1 MSVSVRGESRTPEV
15 SDANIANNAFFRSYV
30 DYNRLL
36 IRSAVSL
43 NTLLHQA
50 QFLETEDDAVRV
62 ANALSHIE
70 NGAFSIAVIGEFKR
84 GKSTLVNALLGSST
98 LPMDVMPVTAS
109 ITRIVYD
116 RTPHATLVMRDG
128 TRQEIPL
135 TELSQHITK
144 IDAEAE
150 ARASAVREAI
160 IGYPTLFCQNNV
172 EIIDTPGLSDEAA
185 MTRLTLDI
193 IPRVDAAVFVISAL
207 APFSQTEADFLKLLL
222 ESVDVGRVFF
232 AVTHVDQLHGSDDV
246 QRLTEGVRQRIHKAV
261 KAIAPHAADQ
271 SQIRLFPLSAFQALS
286 AKECRDSG
294 LFSES
299 RFGDLENALGGFLAG
314 DRGAAS
320 LSQVMQVVREVA
332 SQQEQALE
340 QRIAGLKKLDAEEIT
355 QYEGR
360 LSELDGILAASEV
373 HLSDQTNRVEK
384 VAGEISKII
393 ERGRNELLTRVD
405 KSIASLSLSDRYL
418 EDREAREAMVKREL
432 ANVVNPRVDELCKKT
447 RETLLAWVHQE
458 DDAFA
463 RISGRLD
470 AALADRGTTRE
481 KVKVVP
487 RQETCRANIALELI
501 EPELPALSDLAD
513 AFNTAFRP
521 SAGVVAEAQGV
532 ASKALAN
539 DTLQEG
545 WRTVRGWLESDGR
558 WRAEAQI
565 KQTRDQIR
573 ERLRRGYAE
582 KTADHIDDL
591 IGTVG
596 FEPKA
601 LEAIGNVAGA
611 LSGALTR
618 ENEHILKLVEWR
630 RVELKI
636 DNTRQNA
643 SHLHDLEQLEKMKLE
658 AQQLAVEAERHSQV
672 LAAALRK
679 EDDTSGIG
687 GSNVAV
693 KRARR
698 K

>member
-1 MSVSVRGESRTPEV
+1 MSVSVRGESRIPDV
-15 SDANIANNAFFRSYV
+15 SDAIIANNAFFRSYV

-62 ANALSHIE
+62 AKALSHIE

-116 RTPHATLVMRDG
+116 RTPHATLVMCDG

-294 LFSES
+294 LFAES

-432 ANVVNPRVDELCKKT
+432 ANVANPRVDQLCKKT
-447 RETLLAWVHQE
+447 LETLLAWVRQE

-463 RISGRLD
+463 RINGRLD
-470 AALADRGTTRE
+470 AALADRGTKRE

-487 RQETCRANIALELI
+487 RQETRRANIALELI

-582 KTADHIDDL
+582 KTADHINAL

-601 LEAIGNVAGA
+601 LEAIENVAGA

-643 SHLHDLEQLEKMKLE
+643 SHLHNLEQLEKMKLE
-658 AQQLAVEAERHSQV
+658 AQQLAVEAERHSHV

-679 EDDTSGIG
+679 EDDTAGIG